1 MSLNVYVGCT
11 IILFIAASG
20 MMLGIFAARKRK
32 SKLWLVPIFS
42 LSMTVFV
49 SIFMYFLFAK
59 INLVVSPWVAILF
72 VFAEIG
78 ALMGCYINEN
88 MEQRSN
94 LVRALVIFLSVI
106 MFVALIITLML
117 TVFEQIMAQV

>member
-1 MSLNVYVGCT
+1 MSLNVYVGYT
-11 IILFIAASG
+11 IILALAVAGLLVGVSG
-20 MMLGIFAARKRK
+20 IRQNK
-32 SKLWLVPIFS
+32 SKLWFAPLFS
-42 LSMTVFV
+42 LTTTALS
-49 SIFMYFLFAK
+49 SICMYFMFAGSK
-59 INLVVSPWVAILF
+59 MILSPWIVILF

-78 ALMGCYINEN
+78 ALIGCYINEN
-88 MEQRSN
+88 MEPKSN